1 MGLAAV
7 VSTEE
12 DLGTEAAVKTNPLA
26 LVSGRDHISPLQ
38 LADLAKLQAEF
49 ADVFSPL
56 PGRTDLMQ
64 HHFETLPREVARSRP
79 YQLPEHKKKN
89 GSGGIKGH
97 ARVGANRRIA

>member
-12 DLGTEAAVKTNPLA
+12 DLGPEAAVKTNPLA

-64 HHFETLPREVARSRP
+64 HHIETLPREDGAQPSLSVTRT
-79 YQLPEHKKKN
+79 QEKKWF
-89 GSGGIKGH
+89 
-97 ARVGANRRIA
+97 RRN